1 VLVAQAR
8 VLRNDALILDGALE
22 AAAAD
27 GWPGLALMAVAR
39 RVGLSQRP
47 VATRFADRSELACT
61 VWRERAA
68 PALLAALDQALSSAG
83 LLQGK
88 PSAPRFQES
97 MESLA
102 RPDSNLRAAA
112 ELLVMSNFDLTLAQ
126 EVGAGFGAQVQEWCA
141 PQRGKVTRALAAR
154 RAYLLIVALG
164 LVAVGRR
171 PGADLIV
178 LTGELDSLLA
188 ALQAAAT
195 PGSLPSAHLQHVE
208 DDVPF
213 GTGDPIQDALLT
225 SVLRLVGTS
234 GYEGAS
240 TARIARDAGFAEAN
254 IFLRYK
260 SKLELF
266 IDASVRHQAL
276 GFPANAQFQQGLE
289 ELYGAGVTEAVML
302 REILRPEFA
311 HQRSVTVEELRV
323 SWHDA
328 GLLVKQEETFA
339 AFVTQQSEA
348 NPEWTAVTSQAR
360 VHMGLATGF
369 GVMLLGIVAP
379 DAGSLP
385 FDVVTI
391 PLLDE

>member
-1 VLVAQAR
+1 
-8 VLRNDALILDGALE
+8 
-22 AAAAD
+22 
-27 GWPGLALMAVAR
+27 M
-39 RVGLSQRP
+39 LSGS
-47 VATRFADRSELACT
+47 RSE
-61 VWRERAA
+61 RYA
-68 PALLAALDQALSSAG
+68 PASG
-83 LLQGK
+83 
-88 PSAPRFQES
+88 R
-97 MESLA
+97 A
-102 RPDSNLRAAA
+102 R
-112 ELLVMSNFDLTLAQ
+112 T
-126 EVGAGFGAQVQEWCA
+126 
-141 PQRGKVTRALAAR
+141 
-154 RAYLLIVALG
+154 
-164 LVAVGRR
+164 
-171 PGADLIV
+171 
-178 LTGELDSLLA
+178 
-188 ALQAAAT
+188 
-195 PGSLPSAHLQHVE
+195 LPSAHLQHVE

-266 IDASVRHQAL
+266 VDASVRHQAL

-289 ELYGAGVTEAVML
+289 EQYGAGVTEAVML

-328 GLLVKQEETFA
+328 GLLGRQEETFA
-339 AFVTQQSEA
+339 SFVAQQGEA
-348 NPEWTAVTSQAR
+348 NPDWTVVTSQAR

-379 DAGSLP
+379 EAGSLP

-391 PLLDE
+391 PLLGQ